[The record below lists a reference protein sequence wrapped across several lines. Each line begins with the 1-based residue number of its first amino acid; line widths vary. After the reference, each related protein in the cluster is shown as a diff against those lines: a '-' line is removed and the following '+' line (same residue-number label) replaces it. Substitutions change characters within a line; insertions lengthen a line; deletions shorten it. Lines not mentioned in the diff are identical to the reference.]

1 MNLIIDKRE
10 SKIIDFLKNTNTEN
24 NDCSKFNYLSDISF
38 SLDTLDLGDIH
49 IVDPSKNIVAIFERK
64 TIPDLLSSIKD
75 KRYTEQ
81 SLRLS
86 SSSTHN
92 HNIYYIIEGPLLKSH
107 NHNLIYSTLCSI
119 SYFKGFSLLRTY
131 NIQETI
137 HILHQFCIK
146 ITKDI
151 DKRTPYYSLEQ
162 GNSFNN
168 DGDKQISD
176 VDYCSTIKCIKKDN
190 ITPDNITQIFLMQ
203 IPHVSDKSAKA
214 IALSYPKLHILLD
227 IINNNSDELFN
238 IKMTNHNT
246 GKSRKISKKTIQN
259 IIHFLKE
266 STT

>member
-10 SKIIDFLKNTNTEN
+10 SKIIDFLKNTNGSDTL
-24 NDCSKFNYLSDISF
+24 SYLSDISVSF
-38 SLDTLDLGDIH
+38 DTLDLGDIH
-49 IVDPSKNIVAIFERK
+49 IVDSSKNIVAIFERK
-64 TIPDLLSSIKD
+64 TISDLLSSIKD
-75 KRYTEQ
+75 KRYAEQ

-86 SSSTHN
+86 SSNTHN

-146 ITKDI
+146 INKDM
-151 DKRTPYYSLEQ
+151 DKRIPYYSVEQ
-162 GNSFNN
+162 SDSVNN
-168 DGDKQISD
+168 VGDKKQNDI
-176 VDYCSTIKCIKKDN
+176 DYCSTIKSSKKEN
-190 ITPDNITQIFLMQ
+190 ITPDNIMQIFLMQ
-203 IPHVSDKSAKA
+203 IPQVSDKSAKA
-214 IALSYPKLHILLD
+214 IAIIYPKLHLLLN

-246 GKSRKISKKTIQN
+246 GKSRKISKNTIMN
-259 IIHFLKE
+259 IIHFLKD
-266 STT
+266 TV